1 MRNITRSLMAGLS
14 LAAYSPA
21 GSDPARAQTA
31 RSPIAHIL
39 VDAEVRTVAER
50 QMVWLGVIREAKI
63 EQRCDLLLQI
73 EEVADPI
80 TIPLNNLMFVQ
91 GDDYAML
98 DIA

>member
-1 MRNITRSLMAGLS
+1 
-14 LAAYSPA
+14 
-21 GSDPARAQTA
+21 
-31 RSPIAHIL
+31 
-39 VDAEVRTVAER
+39 
-50 QMVWLGVIREAKI
+50 MVWLGVIREAKI

-98 DIA
+98 DIATRSEPRSEYILTVGSERYNRGIELLSSLARDCGSELVGPPPLISTQPD